1 MIIAITPGLSEG
13 KQYLKEQYA
22 RAIEAIGGTVRVVPH
37 EANAEAALNGADGL
51 ILSGG
56 GDIEPALYGCAR
68 ENACGESCAMRDALE
83 MNLMRVCRERRLPV
97 LGICRG
103 CQVINVFFSG
113 TLTQD
118 IPTKYG
124 TCHQHSP
131 ESSDPF
137 DHEVCVASG
146 TRLFRA
152 LGERAQVNS
161 YHHQAVERLGDG
173 LIASAFAPE
182 GFPEAI
188 ETRDP
193 AWFVLGVQWHPENT
207 LAFDAPSKNVFEL
220 FGQAARTFCMQAKR

>member
-1 MIIAITPGLSEG
+1 MIIAITPDLTDG

-22 RAIEAIGGTVRVVPH
+22 RAIEAIGGTVRVIPH
-37 EANAEAALNGADGL
+37 EADAETALDGAAGL

-56 GDIEPALYGCAR
+56 SDVEPALYGCAR
-68 ENACGESCAMRDALE
+68 EEACGEACAMRDALE
-83 MNLMRVCRERRLPV
+83 LKLLRVCRERQLPV

-124 TCHQHSP
+124 SCHRHAKDNP
-131 ESSDPF
+131 APF
-137 DHEVCVASG
+137 DHEVRAVPG

-161 YHHQAVERLGDG
+161 YHHQAVDRLGDG

-182 GFPEAI
+182 GFPEAV

-193 AWFVLGVQWHPENT
+193 DWFVLGVQWHPENT
-207 LAFDAPSKNVFEL
+207 FAIDEASKNVFEL
-220 FGQAARTFCMQAKR
+220 FREAVRAREKR

>member
-1 MIIAITPGLSEG
+1 MIIAITPGLTDG

-22 RAIEAIGGTVRVVPH
+22 RAIEAIGGTVRVIPH
-37 EANAEAALNGADGL
+37 EADAETALDGAAGL

-56 GDIEPALYGCAR
+56 SDVEPALYGCAR
-68 ENACGESCAMRDALE
+68 EEACGEACAMRDALE
-83 MNLMRVCRERRLPV
+83 LKLLRVCRERQLPV

-124 TCHQHSP
+124 SCHRHANDDP
-131 ESSDPF
+131 APF
-137 DHEVCVASG
+137 DHEVRAVAG

-161 YHHQAVERLGDG
+161 YHHQAVDRLGDG

-182 GFPEAI
+182 GFPEAV

-193 AWFVLGVQWHPENT
+193 DWFVLGVQWHPENT
-207 LAFDAPSKNVFEL
+207 FAIDEASKNVFEL
-220 FGQAARTFCMQAKR
+220 FREAVRVGKKR

>member
-1 MIIAITPGLSEG
+1 MIIAITPDLTDG

-22 RAIEAIGGTVRVVPH
+22 RAIEAIDGTVRVIPH
-37 EANAEAALNGADGL
+37 EADAETALDGATGL

-56 GDIEPALYGCAR
+56 SDVEPALYGCAR
-68 ENACGESCAMRDALE
+68 EDVCGESCAMRDALE
-83 MNLMRVCRERRLPV
+83 LKLLRVCRERRLPV

-103 CQVINVFFSG
+103 CQVLNVFFSG

-118 IPTKYG
+118 VPTKYG
-124 TCHQHSP
+124 SCHQHARDNP
-131 ESSDPF
+131 APF
-137 DHEVCVASG
+137 DHEVRIVPG

-161 YHHQAVERLGDG
+161 YHHQAVDRLGDG

-182 GFPEAI
+182 GFPEAV

-193 AWFVLGVQWHPENT
+193 DWFVLGVQWHPENT
-207 LAFDAPSKNVFEL
+207 FAIEEASKKVFEL
-220 FGQAARTFCMQAKR
+220 FKEAVRAREKR